1 MKRLKIAQAFMIML
15 AITCVVFG
23 SSMTVSATTVG
34 EPETAAEGAVVE
46 ESAEAVSELEAVE
59 IEENLEATE
68 AASGTWYGLEWS
80 ISDGT
85 LSITG
90 SGAMQDENL
99 MGRYPYPWNSYS
111 SSVTKVIVGDFV
123 TSIGDLAFEDMSNIV
138 SVKIGSRVKT
148 IGSCA
153 FSGCT
158 NLKSVTVPASVTV
171 IESYAFR
178 DCNNLETV
186 SFASNS
192 KLTTIEEYAFYNADS
207 LKRIAFP
214 ASVKTIEIYAFYD
227 CDSLMTVTFEEGIE
241 TIGQWSFYSTA
252 IQSVD
257 IPNTVKLVGYYA
269 FRDCTM
275 LESVNLGTGLTAIS
289 EGLFEGCTGL
299 TSVVMGNNI
308 NTIYSSAFYECTK
321 LKDITWSTN
330 LNTIGSRAF
339 EDCDALTSIK
349 LPNSLKE
356 IGGAA
361 FYSCDSLKEV
371 MLGESVNSIGR
382 NAFGATPVS
391 KFEIQS
397 GNASID
403 SGAFGDKS
411 ILIIYGW
418 PNSTAQTYANSNNI
432 AFRSISTLAVPTHR
446 KIVNVVSGVHV
457 YWNEVLG
464 AATYNV
470 YRATSKTGSYTLVK
484 KGVAASHYID
494 TTAVSGKT
502 YYYKVEAVRGSVK
515 SQLSGPSTGIIFV
528 GTPDI
533 TSRINKG
540 AGIQLGWNK
549 ISGAT
554 GYAIYRK
561 PYNGSTWTR
570 VTTIEGNGTFTWTDE
585 SVKANNGTVYKYTIR
600 ALAGSNMK
608 TLSGCRNTGR
618 TMVRLASRTLSS
630 ATKASSTSIKC
641 SWTTSSA
648 VTGYEVRFMVGDT
661 VYKTVTIGNY
671 KTGVKTFKDL
681 KAGQT
686 YKVQV
691 RSYKK
696 VAGVGSFYSAW
707 STAKYVKL

>member
-1 MKRLKIAQAFMIML
+1 MKRVKIAQAFIIML
-15 AITCVVFG
+15 AIVCVVFG
-23 SSMTVSATTVG
+23 SSMTVSATTV
-34 EPETAAEGAVVE
+34 EETASEAAIDLIETEEVVE
-46 ESAEAVSELEAVE
+46 TISVT
-59 IEENLEATE
+59 EATE
-68 AASGTWYGLEWS
+68 GTWFGLSWKYS
-80 ISDGT
+80 GGT
-85 LSITG
+85 LSISG
-90 SGAMQDENL
+90 SGEIQY
-99 MGRYPYPWNSYS
+99 RYSYPWS
-111 SSVTKVIVGDFV
+111 SLKDSVTTVVIGDFV
-123 TSIGDLAFEDMSNIV
+123 TGIGQDAFRNMDRIE
-138 SVKIGSRVKT
+138 SVTIGSRVKT
-148 IGSCA
+148 IGESAFESCD
-153 FSGCT
+153 
-158 NLKSVTVPASVTV
+158 NLSAVVIPASVT
-171 IESYAFR
+171 ELGNGAFS
-178 DCNNLETV
+178 DCINLESVT
-186 SFASNS
+186 FASNTQLKS
-192 KLTTIEEYAFYNADS
+192 LGNSSFRNCDS
-207 LKRIAFP
+207 LKRISVP
-214 ASVKTIEIYAFYD
+214 AGV
-227 CDSLMTVTFEEGIE
+227 E
-241 TIGQWSFYSTA
+241 TIGDAAFLDCESLISVTLEEGLLKIGELAFSKTA
-252 IQSVD
+252 ILTIDV
-257 IPNTVKLVGYYA
+257 PNTVTTV
-269 FRDCTM
+269 
-275 LESVNLGTGLTAIS
+275 
-289 EGLFEGCTGL
+289 
-299 TSVVMGNNI
+299 
-308 NTIYSSAFYECTK
+308 
-321 LKDITWSTN
+321 
-330 LNTIGSRAF
+330 GSRAF
-339 EDCDALTSIK
+339 ELCKGLETVVIGNGVTVISDKAFSNCTALKKVVMGSKVNTVGKNAFEYCESLTDITWSEK
-349 LPNSLKE
+349 INYINDYAFYNCESLAKVVLPNSLKE
-356 IGGAA
+356 IGEWA
-361 FYSCDSLKEV
+361 FSSCDSLKEV
-371 MLGESVNSIGR
+371 ETGEYITEIKTA
-382 NAFGATPVS
+382 AFQLSPVS
-391 KFEIQS
+391 KFLTHSSNI
-397 GNASID
+397 SIH
-403 SGAFGDKS
+403 SSAFDDRS
-411 ILIIYGW
+411 LVTIWGW
-418 PNSTAQTYANSNNI
+418 PGTAAQTYANTYNI
-432 AFRSISTLAVPTHR
+432 AFKAIDTLSAPTHR
-446 KIVNVVSGVHV
+446 KITNVVSGVHV
-457 YWNEVLG
+457 YWNEVMG

-570 VTTIEGNGTFTWTDE
+570 VTTIEGNGIFTWTDE

>member
-1 MKRLKIAQAFMIML
+1 MKRVKIAQAFIIML
-15 AITCVVFG
+15 AIVCVVFG
-23 SSMTVSATTVG
+23 SSMTVSATTV
-34 EPETAAEGAVVE
+34 EETASEAAIDLIETEEVVE
-46 ESAEAVSELEAVE
+46 TISVT
-59 IEENLEATE
+59 EATE
-68 AASGTWYGLEWS
+68 GTWFGLSWKYS
-80 ISDGT
+80 GGT
-85 LSITG
+85 LSISG
-90 SGAMQDENL
+90 SGEIQY
-99 MGRYPYPWNSYS
+99 RYSYPWS
-111 SSVTKVIVGDFV
+111 SLKDSVTIVVIGDFV
-123 TSIGDLAFEDMSNIV
+123 TGIGQDAFRNMDRIE
-138 SVKIGSRVKT
+138 SVTIGSRVKT
-148 IGSCA
+148 IGESAFESCD
-153 FSGCT
+153 
-158 NLKSVTVPASVTV
+158 NLSAVVIPASVT
-171 IESYAFR
+171 ELGNGAFS
-178 DCNNLETV
+178 DCINLESIT
-186 SFASNS
+186 FASNTQLKS
-192 KLTTIEEYAFYNADS
+192 LGNSSFRNCDS
-207 LKRIAFP
+207 LKRISVPSSVETIGDAAFLDCESLI
-214 ASVKTIEIYAFYD
+214 SVTLEEGLLKIGELAFSKTAILTIEIPNSVTTVGSRAFELCKGLETVVIGNGVTEISYMTFSNCTALKQVVMGSKVNTVGKNAFEYCKSLMDITWSEKINYISDYAFYD
-227 CDSLMTVTFEEGIE
+227 CV
-241 TIGQWSFYSTA
+241 
-252 IQSVD
+252 
-257 IPNTVKLVGYYA
+257 
-269 FRDCTM
+269 
-275 LESVNLGTGLTAIS
+275 
-289 EGLFEGCTGL
+289 
-299 TSVVMGNNI
+299 
-308 NTIYSSAFYECTK
+308 
-321 LKDITWSTN
+321 
-330 LNTIGSRAF
+330 
-339 EDCDALTSIK
+339 ALTK
-349 LPNSLKE
+349 VVLPNSLKE
-356 IGGAA
+356 IGEWA
-361 FYSCDSLKEV
+361 FSSCDSLKEV
-371 MLGESVNSIGR
+371 ETGEYITEIKTA
-382 NAFGATPVS
+382 AFQLSPVS
-391 KFEIQS
+391 KFLTHSSNI
-397 GNASID
+397 SIH
-403 SGAFGDKS
+403 SSAFDDRS
-411 ILIIYGW
+411 LVTIWGW
-418 PNSTAQTYANSNNI
+418 PGTTAETYANTYNI
-432 AFRSISTLAVPTHR
+432 AFKAIDTLATPTHR
-446 KIVNVVSGVHV
+446 KITNVVSGVHV
-457 YWNEVLG
+457 YWNEVMG